1 MSAIISLRARAL
13 TLCRSAKNRSSSEC
27 CQGIPPSIAVA
38 SVAAALFARTAVPIV
53 ISAAVA
59 VSVPTAVIVASVLDF
74 LLLLVLVAGIYLAA
88 DPGTYRK
95 GFLLLFPASSR
106 SEASEMIG
114 VVFASLRLWLVG
126 QLLGMLLVGV
136 LSATGLWLLGMP
148 SALALGVIAGLFEFV
163 PILGPFIA
171 AVPAV
176 ATGFAQSQEMGFWVV
191 ALYVLIQ
198 QVEGNLITPLIQ
210 QRMVKVPPALTL
222 FAVVGFA
229 LMFGLLGAIGA
240 MPLLV
245 VLFVVIKKV
254 WIKETLDE
262 EIHLPGE
269 AKDGPTANRAA
280 PAMTPD

>member
-1 MSAIISLRARAL
+1 M
-13 TLCRSAKNRSSSEC
+13 
-27 CQGIPPSIAVA
+27 
-38 SVAAALFARTAVPIV
+38 PIV